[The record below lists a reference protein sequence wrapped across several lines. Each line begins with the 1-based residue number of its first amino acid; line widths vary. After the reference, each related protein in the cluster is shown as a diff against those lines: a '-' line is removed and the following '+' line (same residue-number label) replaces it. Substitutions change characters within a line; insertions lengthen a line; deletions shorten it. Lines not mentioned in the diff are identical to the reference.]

1 MAGPSS
7 AGAVAGAESQRD
19 CGKVKLGP
27 DALLI
32 AGKSTM
38 EVPFYC
44 LFSLP
49 PSSYTEQ
56 LAGQSR

>member
-7 AGAVAGAESQRD
+7 TGAVAGAETQRV

-38 EVPFYC
+38 EVPF
-44 LFSLP
+44 
-49 PSSYTEQ
+49 
-56 LAGQSR
+56 